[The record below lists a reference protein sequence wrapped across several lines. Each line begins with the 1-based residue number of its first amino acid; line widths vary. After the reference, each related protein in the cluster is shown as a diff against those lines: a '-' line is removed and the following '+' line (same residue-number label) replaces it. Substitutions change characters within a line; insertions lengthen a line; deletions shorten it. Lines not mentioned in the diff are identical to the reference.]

1 MDARRNI
8 PPEYNERIIQSSG
21 MGRLGPLP
29 SAHHPME
36 PLPVLLENKLASQA
50 AELKQ
55 LSKDN
60 HTLASSHLALR
71 QDLVSAKREADK
83 LREHIRSIQTE
94 GDIEIRI
101 LLDKIAKMEA
111 DIRARE
117 NIKKELQEAHIEAR
131 TLVTARQELTDKIQK
146 ATKEL
151 ENSRANVKKL
161 PEMRAQLDSL
171 RQEHQRLR
179 KTFEYEKGLNIKK
192 VEEMKILEKDLIG
205 VAEEVERLRVEV
217 LNAENRAN
225 VPIPQTGPYMNSDN
239 IYPSSFHGNGGYQD
253 SYGGT
258 HLQTINGAAV
268 EGMNPYA
275 GGGFAVGPQVIGGPV
290 VSGGAN
296 PAWGGVYDTSH
307 TQM

>member
-1 MDARRNI
+1 MAI
-8 PPEYNERIIQSSG
+8 PCTSLDVRLHVSTWSANLLHCTPSYGTTSCTFREQISIPGSRI
-21 MGRLGPLP
+21 
-29 SAHHPME
+29 E
-36 PLPVLLENKLASQA
+36 TTF
-50 AELKQ
+50 
-55 LSKDN
+55 KDN

-94 GDIEIRI
+94 
-101 LLDKIAKMEA
+101 
-111 DIRARE
+111 
-117 NIKKELQEAHIEAR
+117 
-131 TLVTARQELTDKIQK
+131 ARQELTDKIQK

-217 LNAENRAN
+217 LNAEKRAN

-239 IYPSSFHGNGGYQD
+239 IYPPPFHGNGGYQD

-268 EGMNPYA
+268 EGMNPYT

-307 TQM
+307 TPM